1 MRRTRDFQNR
11 LSMKLEPMKRKLLDN
26 MVSLTGAATDC
37 IRVTPI
43 TNDEGD
49 LDYSDV
55 KEATVDSIIFP
66 ALPELPFRRIFK
78 DGQVGYKISA
88 IETASDDQMAQS
100 FELVLP
106 YESNIDVGDLI
117 IRVFLDPNNIG
128 PTVLVLVVKE
138 LKGTFGE
145 NMLLKTRVNCTLF
158 TEQLRPEAL
167 AVISEMA
174 KRRLHIR
181 F

>member
-1 MRRTRDFQNR
+1 MRKVRDYQSR

-26 MVSLTGAATDC
+26 LISLTGAPTDC
-37 IRVTPI
+37 IRVKPI
-43 TNDEGD
+43 QNDEGD

-55 KEATVDSIIFP
+55 KEATIDSVIFP
-66 ALPELPFRRIFK
+66 AIREVPFRRIYK
-78 DGQVGYKISA
+78 DGKTGYKISP
-88 IETASDDQMAQS
+88 IEIAGEEANTN

-117 IRVFLDPNNIG
+117 IRVFLDPHNIG
-128 PTVLVLVVKE
+128 PTVLCLVVKE

-158 TEQLRPEAL
+158 TETLRPEAL

-174 KRRLHIR
+174 KRRLHIN